1 MNNHLPITIG
11 TNNNEANTKS
21 SQPDHDKKDFFEVLF
36 CFWEH
41 FLCSFAYSIKPI
53 STMENE
59 IKRIY
64 SGSLVDAEFIG
75 SVLDENGIHFL
86 IRNFQ
91 QESLLA
97 GWAANV
103 IKGEAS
109 VYVFSEDYDKA
120 MLLLDDIQESEIKGD
135 EA

>member
-1 MNNHLPITIG
+1 M
-11 TNNNEANTKS
+11 K
-21 SQPDHDKKDFFEVLF
+21 
-36 CFWEH
+36 
-41 FLCSFAYSIKPI
+41 
-53 STMENE
+53 NE

-64 SGSLVDAEFIG
+64 SGSLVNAEFIG
-75 SVLDENGIHFL
+75 SVLDENGIRFL

-91 QESLLA
+91 EESLCA

-120 MLLLDDIQESEIKGD
+120 MLLLDEINAAEMEG
-135 EA
+135 E